1 MTDEEK
7 TNEEQQSRKPSQ
19 RKGKPR
25 RKGSGSVFQRKDRRG
40 GKQWIAQINLEHG
53 KTRQRYFKTQ
63 AEADEALNE
72 MLYEQRH
79 GRLITEKDQTVQQF
93 LEDWFE
99 NVQRPPT
106 VRLSTYSHQQV
117 LLKLHLL
124 PALGHMLL
132 RKLSPDDLNRFYTSK
147 LKEKLSAGYVRNM
160 HLLLH
165 KALDYAVLSRKV
177 AQNVCDLV
185 KPPRYVAPEQH
196 ALTEE
201 QARLLLHVAKGHRLE
216 VLLNLALVTGM
227 RRGELIGLK
236 WSDIDLERRSLQVR
250 RTVDR
255 IGTYGFVES
264 EPKTAKG
271 RRQIILP
278 PFLVDLLKQHRT
290 RQREARLKAG
300 ATWHEQGIV
309 FCTSVGTFMQAEHLR
324 EYFQRLL
331 KEAGLPHMRF
341 HDLRHS
347 TATILLAQGVNPKV
361 VQELLGHS
369 HINVTLGIYGHV
381 TPSMHGEAMAKMEGL
396 LTEKSSS

>member
-1 MTDEEK
+1 MTDDEK
-7 TNEEQQSRKPSQ
+7 QPKKRAHAKSR
-19 RKGKPR
+19 R
-25 RKGSGSVFQRKDRRG
+25 RGAGSVFRRPDRT
-40 GKQWIAQINLEHG
+40 GKQWVAQIILENG

-63 AEADEALNE
+63 AEADVALNE
-72 MLYEQRH
+72 MLYAQRH
-79 GRLITEKDQTVQQF
+79 GTLISEKDQTVQQF
-93 LEDWFE
+93 LTNWFE

-106 VRLSTYSHQQV
+106 VRLSTYSHQQI
-117 LLKLHLL
+117 LLEKHIF
-124 PALGHMLL
+124 PALGHILL

-147 LKEKLSAGYVRNM
+147 LKEQLSAGYVRNM
-160 HLLLH
+160 HLVLH

-196 ALTEE
+196 VLSEE
-201 QARLLLHVAKGHRLE
+201 QARRLLQVAQGHRLE

-236 WSDIDLERRSLQVR
+236 WSDIDLERGTLQVR

-255 IGTYGFVES
+255 IGTHGFIES

-278 PFLVDLLKQHRT
+278 RFMVDLLKQHRT
-290 RQREARLKAG
+290 RQREIRLKAG
-300 ATWHEQGIV
+300 TAWHDQDIV
-309 FCTSVGTFMQAEHLR
+309 FCTLVGTFMEASHLR
-324 EYFQRLL
+324 EHFQRLL
-331 KEAGLPHMRF
+331 KDAGLPHMRF

-347 TATILLAQGVNPKV
+347 TATILLAQGINPKV

-396 LTEKSSS
+396 LNEKSSG